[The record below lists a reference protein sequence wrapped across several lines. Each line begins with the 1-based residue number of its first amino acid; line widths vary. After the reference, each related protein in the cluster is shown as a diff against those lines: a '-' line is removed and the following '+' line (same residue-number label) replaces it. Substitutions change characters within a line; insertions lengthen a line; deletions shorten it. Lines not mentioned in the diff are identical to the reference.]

1 VLHVDHLYG
10 ALASL
15 TEHYRILEIDGVRL
29 HRYET
34 LYFDT
39 TDFALYRQHHA
50 VDDPIRGKD
59 YLVVNNGNITV
70 DAGSDE
76 LQADNVEDAAK
87 G

>member
-1 VLHVDHLYG
+1 MFVVDHLYP

-29 HRYET
+29 HRYGT

-39 TDFALYRQHHA
+39 ADSALYRQHHA
-50 VDDPIRGKD
+50 VDDAIRGKD
-59 YLVVNNGNITV
+59 YLVVKDGTITV
-70 DAGSDE
+70 DAGGDG
-76 LQADNVEDAAK
+76 LKADNVEDAAK